1 MGDLTGHLSSLGHL
15 SGHLSGQF
23 LRSRTVW
30 DVGPPQRLFL
40 SLFITFV
47 LVLVNCYKF
56 MSKINTMSIDIIK
69 RIADPKTRLL
79 DNNQTKN

>member
-23 LRSRTVW
+23 LRFRTVW
-30 DVGPPQRLFL
+30 YVGPLQRLFL